1 MSLQQIA
8 HIDEIL
14 DRIFVHLDT
23 PTLVH
28 NIQLVNKQWNRVAE
42 PHIDYTY
49 HHNWPIRWASK
60 RGHLHLVQKLLSNP
74 KVDPT
79 SNENGALM

>member
-23 PTLVH
+23 PTLVRR
-28 NIQLVNKQWNRVAE
+28 IQLVNK
-42 PHIDYTY
+42 
-49 HHNWPIRWASK
+49 
-60 RGHLHLVQKLLSNP
+60 
-74 KVDPT
+74 
-79 SNENGALM
+79 